1 MVAEGLADEV
11 LEGED
16 DEEELVPDQ
25 PEANASGLEEVLT
38 AEAEVLAAEIQALE
52 EEGMEPDVLEALECG
67 VEQAAESLV
76 AMREA
81 RHKIAEIK
89 KDRGYG
95 KPMSQPAKPRF
106 TGNQVNGKKAKSS
119 CWDCGQQGH
128 WSGDHGCPNPGAGLY
143 KPKNSNPKPQ
153 KQVRVAE
160 ALTTELSAD
169 PTAPA
174 DEAHEVLTLSRVSR
188 PSTLSEALRQS
199 NEVHVSQLASLSMD
213 KRLMGALDSA
223 CNRTCCG
230 TAWLDHYLTAL
241 NAAPQEIKCLVQ
253 QCPEQETFRFGD
265 GGAQK
270 SSYRIR
276 LPMVIGTDLVLTWVS
291 IIPVES
297 LGLLLGRDWLDGV
310 GCVLSFSK
318 KIMRADHLSGK
329 HISLHQLTAGRF
341 ALRLI
346 PSEWPRPGS
355 QRWRRVGQD
364 GVVALQIAHHEWL
377 QRKLLAVQFVGNPH
391 HDLKSHEHLLS
402 EHSVC
407 AAKLVGMSV
416 EAGSNSLNLARRIA
430 YFESLTKF
438 DNILF
443 KHTRSRPHSRDC
455 SWTTRST
462 SKVNRWESGAG
473 FSSACKQESY
483 GACAAFAYGCV
494 GGRGCAM
501 CPFRILQSAA

>member
-1 MVAEGLADEV
+1 
-11 LEGED
+11 
-16 DEEELVPDQ
+16 
-25 PEANASGLEEVLT
+25 
-38 AEAEVLAAEIQALE
+38 
-52 EEGMEPDVLEALECG
+52 
-67 VEQAAESLV
+67 
-76 AMREA
+76 
-81 RHKIAEIK
+81 
-89 KDRGYG
+89 
-95 KPMSQPAKPRF
+95 
-106 TGNQVNGKKAKSS
+106 
-119 CWDCGQQGH
+119 
-128 WSGDHGCPNPGAGLY
+128 
-143 KPKNSNPKPQ
+143 
-153 KQVRVAE
+153 
-160 ALTTELSAD
+160 
-169 PTAPA
+169 
-174 DEAHEVLTLSRVSR
+174 
-188 PSTLSEALRQS
+188 
-199 NEVHVSQLASLSMD
+199 
-213 KRLMGALDSA
+213 
-223 CNRTCCG
+223 
-230 TAWLDHYLTAL
+230 
-241 NAAPQEIKCLVQ
+241 
-253 QCPEQETFRFGD
+253 
-265 GGAQK
+265 
-270 SSYRIR
+270 
-276 LPMVIGTDLVLTWVS
+276 MVIGTDLVLIWVS

-297 LGLLLGRDWLDGV
+297 LGLGLLLGRDWLDGV

-430 YFESLTKF
+430 YFESLAKF

-483 GACAAFAYGCV
+483 GTCTAFAYGCV

-501 CPFRILQSAA
+501 CPFRILQLAA